1 VTAIEIIKAQEFP
14 MKNLRKYREAAGLI
28 QADLANRAG
37 IDRPRLSYAENGHVE
52 LSEDEQGRIMKILVA
67 EIRKGQEEAR
77 DLLGSLDER
86 LAVAR

>member
-1 VTAIEIIKAQEFP
+1 

-37 IDRPRLSYAENGHVE
+37 IDRPRLSYAENGYVE
-52 LSEDEQGRIMKILVA
+52 LSQDEQERITKILVA
-67 EIRKGQEEAR
+67 EIKKSQEQAR

-86 LAVAR
+86 LVAAQ